1 MQLNSKPTLQTKY
14 KGNEGST
21 TPHNIYKTMMTN
33 TTIIDI
39 EETCHGQ
46 NIIVTC
52 CMEAPGVKKNI
63 KVCLDAVKMGIDTKG
78 EFEMELSKDFL
89 REVENFHTR
98 NKRLPTFYDLKR
110 MVECHFYGMGKYES
124 KFSDGLLN
132 MVYGEYGIS
141 KMMERL
147 RFLLDNSTIKRDYI
161 KSIFTPRNLREFDR
175 LAKVCKQND
184 APDKLR
190 SFINTI

>member
-1 MQLNSKPTLQTKY
+1 
-14 KGNEGST
+14 
-21 TPHNIYKTMMTN
+21 MTN

-89 REVENFHTR
+89 REVESFHTR

-110 MVECHFYGMGKYES
+110 MVECHFYGMGRYES

-132 MVYGEYGIS
+132 IC
-141 KMMERL
+141 
-147 RFLLDNSTIKRDYI
+147 LLYTSPSPRD
-161 KSIFTPRNLREFDR
+161 RG
-175 LAKVCKQND
+175 
-184 APDKLR
+184 
-190 SFINTI
+190 

>member
-1 MQLNSKPTLQTKY
+1 M
-14 KGNEGST
+14 
-21 TPHNIYKTMMTN
+21 ITN

-52 CMEAPGVKKNI
+52 CMEAPGAKKNI

-89 REVENFHTR
+89 REVEKFYALS
-98 NKRLPTFYDLKR
+98 KRLPTFSDLKG

-124 KFSDGLLN
+124 KFSDDLLN

-141 KMMERL
+141 QMVGKL
-147 RFLLDNSTIKRDYI
+147 RFLLDNSSITRDYI

-175 LAKVCKQND
+175 LAKACKQNE

>member
-1 MQLNSKPTLQTKY
+1 MT
-14 KGNEGST
+14 
-21 TPHNIYKTMMTN
+21 TN

-39 EETCHGQ
+39 EETCQGK

-89 REVENFHTR
+89 REVENFHTH

-147 RFLLDNSTIKRDYI
+147 KFLLDNSTIKRDYI

>member
-1 MQLNSKPTLQTKY
+1 
-14 KGNEGST
+14 
-21 TPHNIYKTMMTN
+21 
-33 TTIIDI
+33 
-39 EETCHGQ
+39 
-46 NIIVTC
+46 
-52 CMEAPGVKKNI
+52 
-63 KVCLDAVKMGIDTKG
+63 
-78 EFEMELSKDFL
+78 
-89 REVENFHTR
+89 
-98 NKRLPTFYDLKR
+98 

-124 KFSDGLLN
+124 IFTDDLLN

-141 KMMERL
+141 QMVGRL
-147 RFLLDNSTIKRDYI
+147 RFLLNNSTIKRDYI

>member
-1 MQLNSKPTLQTKY
+1 M
-14 KGNEGST
+14 
-21 TPHNIYKTMMTN
+21 
-33 TTIIDI
+33 
-39 EETCHGQ
+39 
-46 NIIVTC
+46 
-52 CMEAPGVKKNI
+52 KKNI

-89 REVENFHTR
+89 REVENFHIR
-98 NKRLPTFYDLKR
+98 NKRLPTFSDLKG
-110 MVECHFYGMGKYES
+110 MVESHFYGMGRYES

-175 LAKVCKQND
+175 LAMVYKQNE
-184 APDKLR
+184 ASDKIR